1 MPRKLVQRRVSALEG
16 WDDTYGSDEEDNE
29 NSSGGEFNWNRLLSE
44 MVPESDEI
52 IVGTN
57 GVGRVW
63 DPNEEDDEQDKEER
77 MIAKKTMIARS
88 IGAVEHETSVAKRWE
103 DWSQIVGEELG
114 ETKALLR
121 LGSMGGWNMSPN
133 LEDENDEELVV
144 QESSDGDKNA
154 NNDQGI
160 TSDSGGMNDG
170 AEFESTI
177 NDWIQ
182 DYRKD
187 SSQDMK
193 MQIRM
198 YALQVDIHQRSRA
211 AEIIIKDILQK
222 EECMAD
228 IEEQN
233 SKEGNLLLLLFL
245 IDFEIF
251 NIHLSIFIDILFF
264 LAKTT
269 VINLLKSWQ
278 YVIKSFVQD
287 YSHAGY
293 ACLAAIED
301 YVCVT
306 MNDNVVQAFPFIVM
320 ALYDELELLDYDA
333 IQEWTEELKE
343 LENVDD
349 DDVNLE
355 HKKARYKLFQ
365 TPLLQRVLE
374 GIKSQEECSDSGSD
388 SSGSDS
394 DSHSGSDGDNNE

>member
-1 MPRKLVQRRVSALEG
+1 VPRKLVQRRVSALEG

-245 IDFEIF
+245 I
-251 NIHLSIFIDILFF
+251 
-264 LAKTT
+264 
-269 VINLLKSWQ
+269 SWQ